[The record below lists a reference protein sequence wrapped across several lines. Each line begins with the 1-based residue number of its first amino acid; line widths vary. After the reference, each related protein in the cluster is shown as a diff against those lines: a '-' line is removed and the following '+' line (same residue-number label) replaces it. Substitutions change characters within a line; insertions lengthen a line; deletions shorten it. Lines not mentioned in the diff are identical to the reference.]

1 MIIECPACTST
12 YHITKAWLGPEGRRM
27 RCAACRHIWHCTAE
41 TSEEPALDDA
51 LAHRLSI
58 TSLSEAAVRASAD
71 DLRVE
76 ASSDRALPPSYE
88 EIYGPTARRVPKA
101 GRRQRSYLTLF
112 PSPGL
117 VAAALV
123 IGAGM
128 AAIGFRD
135 QVVAAWPTTN
145 LAYAAIHLPVN
156 PLGLELEHVTSTISN
171 QGSHKVLAVTGEIS
185 NLRRQHTDVPPLRI
199 SVRGADG
206 RNLYAWLSYP
216 GSQGLASGQHMS
228 FKARLASPPHGAR
241 DVAVN
246 FATGLKETAELTQ

>member
-12 YHITKAWLGPEGRRM
+12 YHITKAWLGAEGRRM

-41 TSEEPALDDA
+41 DSEVPAPEDA
-51 LAHRLSI
+51 LAQRLSI

-88 EIYGPTARRVPKA
+88 EVYGQRLPRTALAARRLRPN
-101 GRRQRSYLTLF
+101 LPL
-112 PSPGL
+112 PSRGM
-117 VAAALV
+117 VVVALV
-123 IGAGM
+123 IAAGM
-128 AAIGFRD
+128 AAVGFRD
-135 QVVAAWPTTN
+135 RVVAAVPAAN
-145 LAYAAIHLPVN
+145 LAYTAIHLPVN
-156 PLGLELEHVTSTISN
+156 PLGLALENVTSTIRD

-185 NLRRQHTDVPPLRI
+185 NLRRHHTNVPPLRI

-216 GSQGLASGQHMS
+216 GTQGLASGQHMS
-228 FKARLASPPHGAR
+228 FKARLASPPHGAH